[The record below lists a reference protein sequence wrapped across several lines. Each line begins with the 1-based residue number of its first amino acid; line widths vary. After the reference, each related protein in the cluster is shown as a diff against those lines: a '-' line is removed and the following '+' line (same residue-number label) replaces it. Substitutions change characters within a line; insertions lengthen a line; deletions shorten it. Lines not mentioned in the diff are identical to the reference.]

1 MEVAKAVVEVKVVG
15 VKVVGVKVVAVMEG
29 VVWGVEMEEGGL
41 EADLGAVV
49 GKKVVGVAHK
59 RLVDT
64 SEMMVLPAEHLPT
77 V

>member
-1 MEVAKAVVEVKVVG
+1 MKAGVG
-15 VKVVGVKVVAVMEG
+15 EKGVGGRGGGRVGGVMEG
-29 VVWGVEMEEGGL
+29 VVWGVEMGEGGL

-49 GKKVVGVAHK
+49 GEKVVGVAHK

-64 SEMMVLPAEHLPT
+64 SETMVLPAVHLPR